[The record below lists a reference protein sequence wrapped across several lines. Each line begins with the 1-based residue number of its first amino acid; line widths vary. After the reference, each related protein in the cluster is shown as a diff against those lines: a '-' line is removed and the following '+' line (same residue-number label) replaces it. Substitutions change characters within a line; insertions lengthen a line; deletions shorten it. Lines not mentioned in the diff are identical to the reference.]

1 MSNSRLTSIRTR
13 PETHYRFVAVA
24 LTACISLAG
33 CGGSP
38 ATAPEEAA
46 KPADSI
52 LTSAIARRGDNFD
65 DREQVAKF
73 DQKRDW
79 AGLLNFALERQKR
92 APDQLDWAVV
102 AGYAWLRSGDYPKA
116 IASLLRVTQS
126 SPEDIDAWNLLG
138 ESQRLARQPGRAVQT
153 LERASAI
160 GRTAFATFFLL
171 GQAYRD
177 SGRLDRAI
185 DAYREAVRIE
195 PEFAPAWF
203 ELGAAYVR
211 LHESQA
217 ARDALERLQG
227 LDAKL
232 AVELGEKIQATGK

>member
-1 MSNSRLTSIRTR
+1 
-13 PETHYRFVAVA
+13 VA
-24 LTACISLAG
+24 LTACISLTG

-38 ATAPEEAA
+38 VTTPKEATN
-46 KPADSI
+46 PADSV
-52 LTSAIARRGDNFD
+52 LTSALVRRGDSFD
-65 DREQVAKF
+65 DREQIAKF
-73 DQKRDW
+73 DQRRDW

-92 APDQLDWAVV
+92 APDQPDWSVV

-116 IASLLRVTQS
+116 ITSLSRVTQR

-138 ESQRLARQPGRAVQT
+138 ESQRLAKQPGRAAQT

-160 GRTAFATFFLL
+160 GRTSFATFFLL
-171 GQAYRD
+171 GEAYRD

-211 LHESQA
+211 LQESQA
-217 ARDALERLQG
+217 ARDALEHLQG
-227 LDAKL
+227 LNAKL
-232 AVELGEKIQATGK
+232 AGELGERIHATGK